1 MGMKSLER
9 RAPMGARVKHVLG
22 ALFGCGLGFGAT
34 VTLNDISSPSMAFA
48 PSPAGAVQGKLVLR
62 LTFSKARADSKRRKR
77 TRARRAAA
85 RRAQAKARELADKIL
100 LGTRSATLPA
110 NCVFDSYASISHAV
124 ETFVCGGIYYQ
135 RFQENG
141 VAGFEGHAVGLDRG
155 AIKRA
160 KARRVEAEKKRRA
173 KAQKKFQTT
182 RRATLSANCFY
193 DSYASTSSATDVF
206 ACGAVRYRQYQ
217 EKEVTGYEVVEP

>member
-1 MGMKSLER
+1 
-9 RAPMGARVKHVLG
+9 MGARVTHVLG

-48 PSPAGAVQGKLVLR
+48 PSPAGAVQGKFVLR
-62 LTFSKARADSKRRKR
+62 LTFSKAHADSKRRKR

-110 NCVFDSYASISHAV
+110 NCVFDSYASVSHAV

-182 RRATLSANCFY
+182 KRATLSANCFY